1 MNKYLNSTETIL
13 TDENPGSDDEKIM
26 LGLRL
31 TEGININDFPSRKA
45 LFLEKAKVF
54 NKFNLIE
61 IKNNFIKLTPKGFLV
76 SNSIINEFI

>member
-1 MNKYLNSTETIL
+1 MIFH
-13 TDENPGSDDEKIM
+13 PEKHY
-26 LGLRL
+26 
-31 TEGININDFPSRKA
+31 SWK
-45 LFLEKAKVF
+45 KAKVF

>member
-1 MNKYLNSTETIL
+1 MIFH
-13 TDENPGSDDEKIM
+13 PEKH
-26 LGLRL
+26 
-31 TEGININDFPSRKA
+31 

-76 SNSIINEFI
+76 SNSLINEFI